1 MATAE
6 TAIVIDVE
14 SEDEN
19 SKHDLHNSVG
29 DDNDAGDA
37 VTEVTKVA
45 PCHNQNDEQ
54 EEKVQLLVQI
64 IRLSRDAALGV
75 LKRTDWNVE
84 QAIARILDGTRPNHA
99 IAWTSSCS
107 STKQT
112 TGATTTSATSTNL
125 KLPCRDNYIQQN
137 SANVL
142 HNPSCDELSKEWHSC
157 YENAPTPFVD
167 PDFPPTRS
175 SLDGRSMIT
184 APTASAS
191 GDSKLPSQ
199 RKVVKCYCG
208 ILAASKKV
216 QSDGPN
222 YGKFYLACGR
232 SNQRK
237 RPHNS
242 NNNDASAA
250 ENTEAT
256 NKTCKF
262 FQWDKDGSV
271 GGYHS
276 SNHRWSQIS
285 WHPFIGSSFVIAK
298 TLASSTDRRR
308 AHLSSRESNERRHR
322 ILDMGPDHIRQGA
335 LGNCWFLSA
344 LAVVAEQP
352 NLLQR
357 VFAHSE
363 TNEKG
368 CYQVNL
374 CLDGKWTPTMV
385 DAYLP
390 VVKTSNR
397 EQDGK
402 KKANTTGHAKIDFRG
417 VALLKSSDSGMAFP
431 AFCAVPRGILWPA
444 LIEKAYA
451 KAHGSYANLSGGF
464 IAEGLADL
472 TGAPTETVVFEME
485 QLLDPTGDELWV
497 KMLSFSD
504 AGFIMGVATNRG
516 GDGLVGCHA
525 YSVLK
530 VLELH
535 GRVVGA
541 QPKLTS
547 FFSGNSK
554 GSKTPSDTSKPNKET
569 MDLTETSAGDE
580 AGSDQRQS
588 VRLVRI
594 RNPWGKKEWT
604 GAFSSRSENWTKRLR
619 KELGQ
624 EAWSENDGTFWMP
637 YHDVVSRFHHMD
649 VCKTRVGWLHRSVDA
664 VLCNDAI
671 SSASTSRKILSTSSS
686 VFQLSSAK
694 PTWAFFSL
702 IQPKKRAN
710 IGTGYWYSDL
720 SMFLLKRSKGSTKGW
735 RCEAISLDGVTRRL
749 DKEIF
754 LDPSLEYCVIPFAG
768 MPVVAASSRFPYRLT
783 VYSSH
788 PVHIQT
794 QCNDALYRP
803 IILKGLHN
811 DLLKDPLN
819 ATHMVSANAHLI
831 CAKKRGCLYFLAV
844 NNSKNSFLC
853 LLLNVNIGNGTI
865 ILFGKNG
872 DTHDVAPESQ
882 KILLVVASNGKR
894 STTTEV
900 KFKYISDEIQQGTKR
915 NAVTRPSS
923 EVGLGSTVDVSFFGS
938 SLASDSISCFSNKG
952 EGSVDVYSWIH
963 QVGSMTAS

>member
-1 MATAE
+1 M
-6 TAIVIDVE
+6 V
-14 SEDEN
+14 
-19 SKHDLHNSVG
+19 
-29 DDNDAGDA
+29 
-37 VTEVTKVA
+37 
-45 PCHNQNDEQ
+45 
-54 EEKVQLLVQI
+54 
-64 IRLSRDAALGV
+64 
-75 LKRTDWNVE
+75 
-84 QAIARILDGTRPNHA
+84 
-99 IAWTSSCS
+99 
-107 STKQT
+107 
-112 TGATTTSATSTNL
+112 
-125 KLPCRDNYIQQN
+125 
-137 SANVL
+137 
-142 HNPSCDELSKEWHSC
+142 
-157 YENAPTPFVD
+157 
-167 PDFPPTRS
+167 
-175 SLDGRSMIT
+175 
-184 APTASAS
+184 
-191 GDSKLPSQ
+191 SQ
-199 RKVVKCYCG
+199 PKVVKCYCG

-222 YGKFYLACGR
+222 YGRFYLACGR

-237 RPHNS
+237 RPRNS
-242 NNNDASAA
+242 NNNDATAA
-250 ENTEAT
+250 GTTEAT

-262 FQWDKDGSV
+262 FQWDKDGSL

-285 WHPFIGSSFVIAK
+285 WHPFIGSSFVIAR
-298 TLASSTDRRR
+298 TLSSSTDRRR
-308 AHLSSRESNERRHR
+308 KHLASRESSETRNR
-322 ILDMGPDHIRQGA
+322 ILDMGPAHIRQGA

-357 VFAHSE
+357 VLTHSE

-390 VVKTSNR
+390 VVKMSKSQ
-397 EQDGK
+397 EDGK
-402 KKANTTGHAKIDFRG
+402 ARANNGHQKIDFRG
-417 VALLKSSDSGMAFP
+417 VALLKSSDDSTMAFP

-464 IAEGLADL
+464 IAEGLTDL
-472 TGAPTETVVFEME
+472 TGAPTETVVFERE

-504 AGFIMGVATNRG
+504 AGFLMGVATNRG

-535 GRVVGA
+535 GRVMGA

-547 FFSGNSK
+547 FFAGKSN
-554 GSKTPSDTSKPNKET
+554 GSRAPNDDSSNPKKET
-569 MDLTETSAGDE
+569 ESSAGNDT
-580 AGSDQRQS
+580 GSDQRQS
-588 VRLVRI
+588 IRLVRI

-649 VCKTRVGWLHRSVDA
+649 ICKTREGWVHQSVDA
-664 VLCNDAI
+664 VFDNAVT
-671 SSASTSRKILSTSSS
+671 SSSTSREMLSSSSS
-686 VFQLSSAK
+686 VFQIACTK
-694 PTWAFFSL
+694 PTWAFLSL

-710 IGTGYWYSDL
+710 TTNRYWYSDL
-720 SMFLLKRSKGSTKGW
+720 SMVILKRSKGSIGVW

-768 MPVVAASSRFPYRLT
+768 MPIVAASTRFPCRLT

-788 PVHIQT
+788 PVQIQS

-803 IILKGLHN
+803 IVLKGLHHE
-811 DLLKDPLN
+811 LLKDPMN
-819 ATHMVSANAHLI
+819 ATHAVSANAHLI
-831 CAKKRGCLYFLAV
+831 CAKKKGCLYFIVV

-865 ILFGKNG
+865 ILFGRND
-872 DTHDVAPESQ
+872 DTHNVAPESQ

-900 KFKYISDEIQQGTKR
+900 KFKYMSDEIQQGTKR
-915 NAVTRPSS
+915 NPSTRPSS
-923 EVGLGSTVDVSFFGS
+923 KVGLGSTVDVSFFGS
-938 SLASDSISCFSNKG
+938 SLASDSASCFSNKG